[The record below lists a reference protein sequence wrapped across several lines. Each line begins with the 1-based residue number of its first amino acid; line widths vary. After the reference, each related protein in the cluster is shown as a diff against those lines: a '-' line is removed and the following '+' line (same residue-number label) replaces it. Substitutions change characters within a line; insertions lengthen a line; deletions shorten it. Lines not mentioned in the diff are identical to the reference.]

1 MTNLSH
7 RCYHIYRTT
16 THPVTPL
23 LASPPFFCWC
33 GSNSCRDKALLC
45 WCLWVRQGRIFILQ
59 ICNHTRAGCCV
70 GHMLCQDC
78 SKVVTVFQRIMNTS
92 SQTCFFFS
100 CTPPLSH
107 ITTLQTKFC
116 FTLYLI
122 SQGVE
127 APLHTLSPE
136 FWPGH
141 FGQNIRVLHIQGPRS
156 YLCISLLSWA
166 QAWEGLRNEK
176 GESGAIKRESRS
188 KAERMQLK
196 DWVTDRSAK
205 RQCD

>member
-1 MTNLSH
+1 MLT
-7 RCYHIYRTT
+7 YIYRTT

-23 LASPPFFCWC
+23 FSLCYLPFSAGVDLTAVKRRPSCVAAYEAIRAESLFCRSICDVTTHVQDVVWATCSVRIVQRLSQYFKGLWTFLHRHSIFFLLHTTSLAYH
-33 GSNSCRDKALLC
+33 
-45 WCLWVRQGRIFILQ
+45 RI
-59 ICNHTRAGCCV
+59 T
-70 GHMLCQDC
+70 
-78 SKVVTVFQRIMNTS
+78 
-92 SQTCFFFS
+92 
-100 CTPPLSH
+100 
-107 ITTLQTKFC
+107 TKFC
-116 FTLYLI
+116 FTLYLK
-122 SQGVE
+122 SQSVE

-141 FGQNIRVLHIQGPRS
+141 FGQNIQVLHIQGPRS

-166 QAWEGLRNEK
+166 QAWAGLRNEK
-176 GESGAIKRESRS
+176 GESGAIKRESGS